1 MKFNDALNII
11 FPPKCAICRKID
23 TVICENCEKVIKK
36 YSINLIRKE
45 CINIEKG
52 KKIEVEK
59 FFIYKY
65 KEIIR
70 ELLIKYKFNDQSFL
84 EETFVKI
91 MSKNKKVCRFLK
103 KYDIIIPVPL
113 SKERRLQRGYNQTE
127 LIARRLENYIK
138 IETNSLIK
146 IKNTKPQSEKNAKDR
161 AKDVKGI
168 YKIKNIDKIS
178 GKKLLIFDDIYT
190 TGSTVNE
197 CIKELSKI
205 TNDIGVLILAK
216 DYMEVEN
223 GRFS

>member
-65 KEIIR
+65 KEIMR